1 MKNLYTILVC
11 LIACISG
18 LNAIIVAVILL
29 GYGTLQIPGWMVVED
44 LVILGFSVR
53 YLIDMWMNN

>member
-18 LNAIIVAVILL
+18 LNAIIVAVILW
-29 GYGTLQIPGWMVVED
+29 YGTLQTPGWMVVAD
-44 LVILGFSVR
+44 LVILGFSVK
-53 YLIDMWMNN
+53 YLIDMWLKN